1 MDTIELR
8 THLLALEAE
17 RASAS
22 VWGLTEVALY
32 IDELEDE
39 ISHTREAYLA
49 AAVIEIASLRAQ
61 LAGPQ
66 LG

>member
-17 RASAS
+17 RATAS
-22 VWGLTEVALY
+22 VWGLTDVRLY

-39 ISHTREAYLA
+39 ISHTREAYVA

-61 LAGPQ
+61 LSGPQ

>member
-22 VWGLTEVALY
+22 AWGLTDVAVY
-32 IDELEDE
+32 IDELDDE
-39 ISHTREAYLA
+39 ISHTRVAYVA
-49 AAVIEIASLRAQ
+49 TAVTEIASLRAQ
-61 LAGPQ
+61 LSGPQ